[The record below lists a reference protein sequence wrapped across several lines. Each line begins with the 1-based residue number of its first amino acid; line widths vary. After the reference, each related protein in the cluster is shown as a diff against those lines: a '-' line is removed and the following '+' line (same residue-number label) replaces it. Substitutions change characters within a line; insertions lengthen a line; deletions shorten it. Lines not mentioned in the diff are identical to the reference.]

1 MMNRRLDLTEGS
13 IGKSLIKLALPIM
26 GTSFIQMAYN
36 IIDMM
41 WVGKDGSDS
50 VAAVG
55 TAGFYPWLAMAFI
68 MISKAGAEIKVAQSI
83 GNKNVK
89 LTKEYIKAAI
99 ELNIIIGLIYTLVM
113 LLFNKQLIGIFN
125 LGDDTI
131 IRNAREY
138 LIIVSIPMIFYFLN
152 NVFTSIFNGLG
163 DSKTPFMINTLGL
176 VCNIVLD
183 PIFIFGIG
191 PINKMGVKGA
201 GLATALSD
209 GIVTLAFLAII
220 LKTKNKFFKVKL
232 FRNMKLDYYNVL
244 YKLGLPVA
252 LQEGLFTIFSM
263 AIGII
268 IARFGADAIAAQ
280 KVGSQ
285 IESIS
290 WTTAEGL
297 AVALSTFVGQNYGA
311 RKHDRITKGSRF
323 AIMTALIWGG
333 FTSITLILLC
343 NPIFALFI
351 NEQQAILK
359 GADYLRILG
368 FSQLFMCIEITM
380 GGIFKGIGRTKI
392 PSYISI
398 IFTGARIPM
407 ALILSNDRILGVNG
421 IWWSISVSSILKG
434 ISILSIFII
443 LHRAKKFYMLEKP
456 A

>member
-1 MMNRRLDLTEGS
+1 
-13 IGKSLIKLALPIM
+13 
-26 GTSFIQMAYN
+26 
-36 IIDMM
+36 
-41 WVGKDGSDS
+41 
-50 VAAVG
+50 
-55 TAGFYPWLAMAFI
+55 MAFI

>member
-1 MMNRRLDLTEGS
+1 MNRRLDLTEGS

-333 FTSITLILLC
+333 FTSIT
-343 NPIFALFI
+343 
-351 NEQQAILK
+351 
-359 GADYLRILG
+359 
-368 FSQLFMCIEITM
+368 
-380 GGIFKGIGRTKI
+380 
-392 PSYISI
+392 
-398 IFTGARIPM
+398 
-407 ALILSNDRILGVNG
+407 
-421 IWWSISVSSILKG
+421 
-434 ISILSIFII
+434 
-443 LHRAKKFYMLEKP
+443 
-456 A
+456 

>member
-1 MMNRRLDLTEGS
+1 MNRRLDLTEGS

-191 PINKMGVKGA
+191 PINRMGVKGA

-343 NPIFALFI
+343 KPIFALFI

>member
-1 MMNRRLDLTEGS
+1 MNRRLDLTEGS

-333 FTSITLILLC
+333 FTSIILILLC
-343 NPIFALFI
+343 KPIFALFI

>member
-1 MMNRRLDLTEGS
+1 MNRRLDLTEGS